1 MEAFEG
7 ARRRGERRSSPVGL
21 ALMAGSSRFQKII
34 GAAKKAR
41 RNAYSPYSG
50 VRIGAAVLT
59 AEGSVFTGSN
69 IENSSYGLSCC
80 AERTAIFKAV
90 SEGER
95 RIVAIAIVGKSD
107 GFTRPCGACRQVMVE
122 FNPKMKVLR
131 RGADGFSEDT
141 SAARLLPDHFSP
153 EGLPAK

>member
-1 MEAFEG
+1 MGGKEKFESLVD
-7 ARRRGERRSSPVGL
+7 E
-21 ALMAGSSRFQKII
+21 
-34 GAAKKAR
+34 AKKAR
-41 RNAYSPYSG
+41 ARAYSPYSG
-50 VRIGAAVLT
+50 VKIGAAVLT
-59 AEGSVFTGSN
+59 AAGRIFSGAN

-95 RIVAIAIVGKSD
+95 RIVALAVVGKSE

-131 RGADGFSEDT
+131 RGIDGFEEDVT
-141 SAARLLPDHFSP
+141 AESLLPKHFNPP
-153 EGLPAK
+153 ELSER